1 MYKNYLLYDKDCPF
15 CRNYMKYQEMKEN
28 FSDIKIL
35 NARDNMELVKEL
47 KMLNYNIDDGMIL
60 KIDDKIYFGDEVIN
74 FLAKNGKNK
83 NFVSSLTNILFKSYF
98 ISKMLY
104 PIFKYF
110 RFLYFKIFLKK
121 FINDNS

>member
-47 KMLNYNIDDGMIL
+47 KMLNY
-60 KIDDKIYFGDEVIN
+60 
-74 FLAKNGKNK
+74 
-83 NFVSSLTNILFKSYF
+83 
-98 ISKMLY
+98 
-104 PIFKYF
+104 
-110 RFLYFKIFLKK
+110 
-121 FINDNS
+121 

>member
-15 CRNYMKYQEMKEN
+15 CRNYMKYQEMKDN

-60 KIDDKIYFGDEVIN
+60 KLDDKIYFGDEVIN
-74 FLAKNGKNK
+74 FLAKNGKIE
-83 NFVSSLTNILFKSYF
+83 IL
-98 ISKMLY
+98 LV
-104 PIFKYF
+104 
-110 RFLYFKIFLKK
+110 R
-121 FINDNS
+121 